1 MKLNINIAKLITVKH
16 FAMNNKVTTAYIYK
30 LMTEGK
36 IKPVE
41 IDGVKF
47 VDLAINPKLHSK

>member
-1 MKLNINIAKLITVKH
+1 VKLNINISKLRTVKH
-16 FAMNNKVTTAYIYK
+16 FATDNKVTTAYIYK
-30 LMTEGK
+30 LMSEGK

-47 VDLAINPKLHSK
+47 VDLSTNPTLHGK